1 MSYPGERTV
10 IAPGPPLAHT
20 PRILAGAL
28 RVVDAGPRLLYR
40 TALVSLTGTALVAI
54 AIALCVRPAGHLLK
68 PQKELILAA
77 LAALFLAGLLVLA
90 GLIRPADRRAAV
102 LDRVVLPEQR
112 AAIWLA
118 LAVWFPLVLI
128 VVYFRACG
136 TLPLSVVWISFGYLD
151 KRWVTASYLLA
162 ALAPMLLLVTS
173 ARVLEAGRAH
183 PDSWRSWL
191 AGLAPRRHPPAQA
204 DPEGPA
210 SPPSP
215 ADAVRPRFRWARLVG
230 VATSVLT
237 AVGLAYYFYGPP
249 WYLNR
254 TAGSIGIGY
263 QEDVFLSGFQAISKG
278 AIPYIGPASIQY
290 GPGAQLLSYLYMRH
304 VAAFSV
310 VGFRES
316 WAMFQWAGAS
326 IFFVVFFL
334 ALGYG
339 RGLAAALLS
348 ALIYPALQLI
358 GFFPGRGYTGFF
370 GWANPLR
377 YAGAFALILLLPAV
391 IKRAPSR
398 RGLAGAAALGVLWGA
413 FSYIAQENLIAGAVG
428 ALALAALLL
437 FSGTSSWRSVR
448 ATLLAVLAGFIVS
461 WLPALAYYTAKG
473 QLARFVYLYFLIT
486 RAVAEG
492 YSNTPYGGFRPSRG
506 EAVTDAPWHT
516 MYYALPFI
524 LAILALLAVVQFR
537 PFRIAA
543 EWSRERIVLAAVLLT
558 TILMYQDALLRS
570 DADHLAG
577 TLLVVP
583 ALVVTAATVL
593 PRLIG
598 AHRRATL
605 VLAGAAIVAASF
617 LLLPYHAYKLASVRA
632 EAEAPY
638 IDRQRLAADLVL
650 SAPRTVAGQ
659 RVGPGLVGTRLCCQ
673 HKAERMS
680 QFLLLMNQIHAI
692 VGDRTT
698 YVVGFPN
705 GYPGIV
711 YFVANLTPAPVPI
724 DLNTMV
730 FTEPQRLAYLAT
742 FRRSVLPQTQAL
754 VTRYLSA
761 DEARY
766 FLRRYPHARVI
777 TLRYR
782 RNPYYVLLSSRR
794 E

>member
-10 IAPGPPLAHT
+10 IALAPPPART

-28 RVVDAGPRLLYR
+28 RIVDAGPRLVYR
-40 TALVSLTGTALVAI
+40 MALASLTGTALAAI
-54 AIALCVRPAGHLLK
+54 VIALYVRPAGQLPN

-77 LAALFLAGLLVLA
+77 LAAVFLVGLLVLA

-128 VVYFRACG
+128 VVYFRARG

-183 PDSWRSWL
+183 PGSWRAWL
-191 AGLAPRRHPPAQA
+191 AGLAPRHHPPAQA
-204 DPEGPA
+204 DPAG
-210 SPPSP
+210 
-215 ADAVRPRFRWARLVG
+215 PRFRRTRLAG
-230 VATSVLT
+230 VATCVLT

-254 TAGSIGIGY
+254 IAGSIGIGY

-326 IFFVVFFL
+326 IFFVVL
-334 ALGYG
+334 MLVLGYG

-398 RGLAGAAALGVLWGA
+398 RGLATAAGLGVLWGA
-413 FSYIAQENLIAGAVG
+413 FSYVAQENLIAGAVG
-428 ALALAALLL
+428 ALALGALLL
-437 FSGTSSWRSVR
+437 VSGTSSWRSVR
-448 ATLLAVLAGFIVS
+448 TTLLAVLAGFIVS
-461 WLPALAYYTAKG
+461 WLPALAYYAAKG
-473 QLARFVYLYFLIT
+473 QLGRFVYLYFLIT

-506 EAVTDAPWHT
+506 QSVTDAPWHT

-537 PFRIAA
+537 PFRIAM
-543 EWSRERIVLAAVLLT
+543 EWSRERIILVAVLLT
-558 TILMYQDALLRS
+558 TILMYQDALLRA

-577 TLLVVP
+577 TMLAVP

-617 LLLPYHAYKLASVRA
+617 LLLPYHAYKPASVRA
-632 EAEAPY
+632 EAEAPF
-638 IDRQRLAADLVL
+638 IDRQRLAADPVL
-650 SAPRTVAGQ
+650 IAPKTVAGQ
-659 RVGPGLVGTRLCCQ
+659 RVGPGLVGTRMCCE
-673 HKAERMS
+673 HRAEHMR
-680 QFLLLMNQIHAI
+680 QFLLLMNQIHRI

-698 YVVGFPN
+698 YVVDFPN
-705 GYPGIV
+705 GYPGII

-724 DLNTMV
+724 DLHTMV
-730 FTEPQRLAYLAT
+730 FTESQRLAYLAT
-742 FRRSVLPQTQAL
+742 FRRSVLPHTQAL
-754 VTRYLSA
+754 VTRYLGA
-761 DEARY
+761 DEAQY

-777 TLRYR
+777 ALRYQ
-782 RNPYYVLLSSRR
+782 RNPYYVLLTGR
-794 E
+794 